1 LIELLV
7 VMGIIALALAFLI
20 PTLGPA
26 SGRAL
31 DAATGQ
37 FKADL
42 DGARLTAIAQRTRM
56 RVLVAATNDP
66 NWGQDTAWTAYI
78 VAKLDTTS
86 TPTKW
91 VMQGKLNR
99 VPQSVT
105 FDPIQP
111 VPTPSATPPPVFV
124 LPTRQSTVTAVAKT
138 ATASTINFT
147 GPYIEFRP
155 TGATTLDATTGAEIV
170 PLQDA
175 FVPTGSTSPVRK
187 NVKLRSQITVDPL
200 SGSVRMQ

>member
-1 LIELLV
+1 
-7 VMGIIALALAFLI
+7 MGIIALALAFVI

-26 SGRAL
+26 SGRGL

-37 FKADL
+37 FRADL
-42 DGARLTAIAQRTRM
+42 EGARLTAIAHRTQT
-56 RVLVAATNDP
+56 RVIVAATNDP

-91 VMQGKLNR
+91 IMQGKLNR

-105 FDPIQP
+105 FDPAPSPAPSPSPSPAP
-111 VPTPSATPPPVFV
+111 VLI
-124 LPTRQSTVTAVAKT
+124 LPTRQASITSVAK
-138 ATASTINFT
+138 APTASPMNFT

-155 TGATTLDATTGAEIV
+155 TGATTLDATTGAEVI

-175 FVPTGSTSPVRK
+175 YVPTGSTSPVPK
-187 NVKLRSQITVDPL
+187 NKKLRSQITIDPL
-200 SGSVRMQ
+200 SGSVKVQ